1 MLLPPDSTVEQV
13 AKELRGAGL
22 VHLACHG
29 ALRADNPTFSSL
41 LFSDGPLTVHELTLR
56 GLAPHRM
63 VLASCDSG
71 VGVVYDGNEMLG
83 FVSALMARGTA
94 GVVGSMVLL
103 PDIDTVPLMRSLH
116 EHVITGATLSD
127 ALHMARAEM
136 AQDDGRA
143 FLTWC
148 AFNAYGAA

>member
-13 AKELRGAGL
+13 ATQLRGAGL
-22 VHLACHG
+22 AHLACHG

-41 LFSDGPLTVHELTLR
+41 LFSDGPLTVHELTMR

-71 VGVVYDGNEMLG
+71 AGVVYDGNEMLG

-103 PDIDTVPLMRSLH
+103 PDTDAVPLMHSLH
-116 EHVITGATLSD
+116 EHVIAGATLTD
-127 ALHMARAEM
+127 ALHLARGQMEQGDA
-136 AQDDGRA
+136 RA